1 MPGLSLPALLTGPGK
16 PIWAPSTGAG
26 MNWPGLAN
34 AFHGESTSGLQWLC
48 SPTILLFFFS
58 LLNSKTIPQMS
69 YCLISVL
76 MNISGSTTSPPA
88 VTREPQA
95 MLSRC
100 CLCALSSGCS
110 CQPRQGSEEGN
121 RQGKSV
127 MAFPGPSSPASNRSR
142 WVMKGAGLCP
152 CLPGT
157 PYWGSWDPQPML
169 RSEQPLCWSCSTD

>member
-1 MPGLSLPALLTGPGK
+1 MERALLDCSGFVVQ
-16 PIWAPSTGAG
+16 PS
-26 MNWPGLAN
+26 
-34 AFHGESTSGLQWLC
+34 F
-48 SPTILLFFFS
+48 FFFS

-69 YCLISVL
+69 FCLISVL

-157 PYWGSWDPQPML
+157 PSP
-169 RSEQPLCWSCSTD
+169 CSTLGSPSAGAAAQINLAPVFLAVLQMGKGLLAH